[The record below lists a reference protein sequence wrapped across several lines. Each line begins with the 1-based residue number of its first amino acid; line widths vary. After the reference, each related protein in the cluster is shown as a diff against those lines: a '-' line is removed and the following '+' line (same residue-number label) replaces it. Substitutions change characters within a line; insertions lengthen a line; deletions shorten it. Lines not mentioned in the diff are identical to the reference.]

1 MSSGGET
8 KRPSSVSDVSVP
20 LQIKGMDLD
29 ENQLLH
35 FPEPFFRGNWVYH
48 LYKCQ
53 CEVSR
58 ICILFYEA
66 IAVVRCDRIV
76 SFV

>member
-1 MSSGGET
+1 MKVCLLICDCMSSGGET

-35 FPEPFFRGNWVYH
+35 FPEPFFRGN
-48 LYKCQ
+48 
-53 CEVSR
+53 
-58 ICILFYEA
+58 
-66 IAVVRCDRIV
+66 
-76 SFV
+76 